1 MDAIAK
7 SLKDAV
13 RNDAEGSDEE
23 GGGHNAHELDPTID
37 PLFIQ
42 VEGKKQGLRNR
53 FEDDK
58 SDSCDNQAINIAP
71 LRRDKGAFLVLVAII
86 EGHNRK
92 HRIH

>member
-1 MDAIAK
+1 MNAIAK
-7 SLKDAV
+7 SLEDAV
-13 RNDAEGSDEE
+13 RNDTKRSNEE
-23 GGGHNAHELDPTID
+23 GGGHNAHKLDPAID

-71 LRRDKGAFLVLVAII
+71 LRRDEGAFPHPV
-86 EGHNRK
+86 
-92 HRIH
+92 